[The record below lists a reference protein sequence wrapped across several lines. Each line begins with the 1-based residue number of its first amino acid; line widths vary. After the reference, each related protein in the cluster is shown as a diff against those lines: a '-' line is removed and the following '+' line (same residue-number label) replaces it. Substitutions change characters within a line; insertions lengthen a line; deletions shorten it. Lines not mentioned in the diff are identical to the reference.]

1 MLAIP
6 PGRVS
11 PVASILMWLIAAVVP
26 ASAQTFADLALP
38 STVVAGAPAVLAPV
52 VAAAPL
58 GLESADQVPPA
69 SARALTSLQVSFV
82 ALEALD
88 VFSTMRAMRH
98 GHSEANPLMRGVAGN
113 SIAMATV
120 KAGAAASTI
129 LLVRQVARKNR
140 VAAIAMMIGMNTA
153 LSVVVARNLRAP
165 GTP

>member
-1 MLAIP
+1 MSAIP

-11 PVASILMWLIAAVVP
+11 LILSSVMWLIAVADP

-38 STVVAGAPAVLAPV
+38 STVVADAPVLFAPV
-52 VAAAPL
+52 VAPVRIDGADDVS
-58 GLESADQVPPA
+58 SA
-69 SARALTSLQVSFV
+69 SSRALTSLYVSFV

-88 VFSTMRAMRH
+88 VFSTMRGMRH
-98 GHSEANPLMRGVAGN
+98 GHREANPLMRGVAGN
-113 SIAMATV
+113 SMAMASV

-140 VAAIAMMIGMNTA
+140 VAAIAMMVGMNTA

-165 GTP
+165 GRP